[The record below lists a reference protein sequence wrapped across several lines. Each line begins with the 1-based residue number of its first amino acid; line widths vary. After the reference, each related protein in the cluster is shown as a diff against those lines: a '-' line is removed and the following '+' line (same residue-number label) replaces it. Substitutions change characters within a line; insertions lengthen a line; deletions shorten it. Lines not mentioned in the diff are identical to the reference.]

1 MKTTLSISLLCIA
14 LLAGCGSGTS
24 QTSEILAIRNDINA
38 YRENLIHGREV
49 VIAASN
55 LTVRIGKLP
64 TGQQRR
70 DSYARWAD
78 AVYAIDAA
86 GMVDSGRFGHCI
98 TVVRGLTEWTFLGHL
113 GTSFPDR
120 WKLYIRFFSWY
131 RNQLVKL
138 GEKRTYPLKAK
149 LSRTLSGQLH
159 WTASRENHPKL
170 MEFLRWLDVYNT
182 YSGDYETSLNWH
194 EKARF
199 PFTSETVASELVDT
213 VRKEFE
219 SFLGRAIRTQEECD
233 ADFREKRRREF
244 PIYVPLPSG
253 IVEVWTEAEA
263 RALEWKRE

>member
-1 MKTTLSISLLCIA
+1 MKTTLSILVSCASVLS
-14 LLAGCGSGTS
+14 GCSDGTS
-24 QTSEILAIRNDINA
+24 KTSEILAIQNDINA
-38 YRENLIHGREV
+38 YCENLIHGREV

-64 TGQQRR
+64 TEQQRR

-78 AVYAIDAA
+78 AVYSIDAVK
-86 GMVDSGRFGHCI
+86 MLSSVRFGHCI
-98 TVVRGLTEWTFLGHL
+98 SVVRGLTEWTFVGHL

-131 RNQLVKL
+131 RSQLVRL
-138 GEKRTYPLKAK
+138 GEKRSYPSKAK
-149 LSRTLSGQLH
+149 LSRDLTGRLH
-159 WTASRENHPKL
+159 WSASRENHPKL
-170 MEFLRWLDVYNT
+170 MEFLRWLDAYNT
-182 YSGDYETSLNWH
+182 YTSDYETMLNWR
-194 EKARF
+194 EKATF
-199 PFTSETVASELVDT
+199 PSTSETVAPELADI

-219 SFLGRAIRTQEECD
+219 RFLGRAIRTKEECD
-233 ADFREKRRREF
+233 ADFRDKRRRDF